1 MVQAGAK
8 DAKLRA
14 QRNAGTP
21 ELMGFG
27 NWGAYGY
34 VQKRLSSLW
43 ALTPAR
49 PRRQSAAF
57 IAEEVPIWAL

>member
-1 MVQAGAK
+1 M
-8 DAKLRA
+8 
-14 QRNAGTP
+14 P
-21 ELMGFG
+21 ERREPTGFG